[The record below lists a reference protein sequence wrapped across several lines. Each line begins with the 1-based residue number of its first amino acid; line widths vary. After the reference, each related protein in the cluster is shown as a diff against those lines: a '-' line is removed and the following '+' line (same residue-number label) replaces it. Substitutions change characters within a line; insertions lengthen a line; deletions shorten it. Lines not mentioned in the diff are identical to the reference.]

1 MGHTDSVKA
10 VYELRKAALEHGK
23 AIAQNE
29 ADPRDARAEVLTTA
43 AALEEKT
50 IAALD
55 ECSENAEH
63 AAEEAV
69 REEHE
74 RAELN

>member
-1 MGHTDSVKA
+1 MGDTDTVKA

-23 AIAQNE
+23 AITQNE
-29 ADPRDARAEVLTTA
+29 ADPANAREEVLTTA
-43 AALEEKT
+43 ALLEEKT

-55 ECSENAEH
+55 ECSENAEE

-69 REEHE
+69 KEAHE
-74 RAELN
+74 RAS